1 MFDTS
6 LSHHVLLGRHKK
18 QESFMRMIWES
29 DISKTYDYQR
39 GLSASSSINS
49 LPTSRRVLL
58 GSLASLRDDND
69 VTYHRCESVAVT

>member
-29 DISKTYDYQR
+29 DISNYQR
-39 GLSASSSINS
+39 GLSASSGINS